1 MSETTVTDV
10 PPGASHQAVRVA
22 RAVFRPLERFLHIQ
36 AASGIVLVVAAVIA
50 LGWANSP
57 WAGTYSAVFE
67 APIQLGIGG
76 HGLEVSVRFVINDVL
91 MAIFFFVVGL
101 EIRREMHAGELSD
114 LRRAA
119 LPIAAAIGGMI
130 VPALI
135 YLAFNPSGPA
145 ASGWG
150 VPMATDIAFAVGV
163 LALLGSRVPPSLRVF
178 LLALAIIDDIGAI
191 LVIAVFYSSGIE
203 LTGLGIALLGIA
215 AIVGLQRFGVRRV
228 SAYVVPAAV
237 VWAGVYSAG
246 IHPTIAGVIVGLL
259 TPAVA
264 WYGPRRF
271 VASAREDLG
280 QIAEITRQ
288 DAPTPD
294 FSEPMTKLRRS
305 QREVLSPVERIESA
319 MHPWVAFGIMPVF
332 ALANAGVNVG
342 DAGLGTMPLI
352 AVGIAAGLVVGKLVG
367 VLAASMLAV
376 KLGIAS
382 LPRGATWR
390 GVGVV
395 GLVAGIGFTMALF
408 IAELAFAGR
417 PALHGVAKIGVLL
430 ASAAAALATLVVG
443 RLLLDARPVP
453 GAAETVEEAE
463 SSTER

>member
-1 MSETTVTDV
+1 M
-10 PPGASHQAVRVA
+10 A
-22 RAVFRPLERFLHIQ
+22 RAVFRPLERFLHIE
-36 AASGIVLVVAAVIA
+36 AASGMILVIA
-50 LGWANSP
+50 AAIALAWANSP
-57 WAGTYSAVFE
+57 WAASYSALWE
-67 APIQLGIGG
+67 APIKLGIGG
-76 HGLEVSVRFVINDVL
+76 SGIEFSIRFFVNDVL

-119 LPIAAAIGGMI
+119 LPIAAAIGGMV

-145 ASGWG
+145 SSGWG

-203 LTGLGIALLGIA
+203 LTGLGVALLGIGT
-215 AIVGLQRFGVRRV
+215 ILGLQRLGVRKV
-228 SAYVVPAAV
+228 SMYVVPAVV

-264 WYGPRRF
+264 WYGPDRF
-271 VASAREDLG
+271 VEAARKHLGRIAGSTQQKALASDLL
-280 QIAEITRQ
+280 
-288 DAPTPD
+288 
-294 FSEPMTKLRRS
+294 EPMTSLRRS

-342 DAGLGTMPLI
+342 DAALGAMPLV
-352 AVGIAAGLVVGKLVG
+352 AVGIGAGLVGGKLVG
-367 VLAASMLAV
+367 VVGASMLAV

-390 GVGVV
+390 GISVV

-417 PALHGVAKIGVLL
+417 PELHGVAKIGVLL
-430 ASAAAALATLVVG
+430 ASAVAAVATLVMG